1 MHIPYFV
8 DYKTHVDALDH
19 KTHVGFRGGK
29 QEKKP
34 RSTAAHPL
42 SEPGKLLLDYKMHP
56 HFLPK
61 FWGVHLIV

>member
-34 RSTAAHPL
+34 RSTAHPP
-42 SEPGKLLLDYKMHP
+42 SEPGKLHSDCKMHP
-56 HFLPK
+56 HFLPNLE
-61 FWGVHLIV
+61 GEVHLIV